1 MAVNPT
7 TGIDRDV
14 DRFVVFLPG
23 QTNSVN
29 TNAQWPRLDGGPI
42 SGGFPNGDQ
51 YYKKVT
57 VEPPAYDHRYSLNT
71 TFGKVDTV
79 PTPPP
84 GYPVGTWQAS
94 YELVL
99 RPLET
104 LLDQIESAFQAEVR
118 KQFPDTENPATLLL
132 AAKALAKRQTGV
144 VLTAEEI
151 TSLDAITSVGDAV
164 DQLVARRQELINSA
178 TAGEDYDQTI
188 WPVLS

>member
-1 MAVNPT
+1 MSVNEIT
-7 TGIDRDV
+7 VIDRDV

-23 QTNSVN
+23 QSNSVN
-29 TNAQWPRLDGGPI
+29 QNAQWPRLDGGPI
-42 SGGFPNGDQ
+42 NGGFTNGDL
-51 YYKKVT
+51 YYKKVS
-57 VEPPAYDHRYSLNT
+57 VDPPQYDHRYSLNT

-104 LLDQIESAFQAEVR
+104 LLDQIETAFQSEVR

-132 AAKALAKRQTGV
+132 AAKALAKRQTGA
-144 VLTAEEI
+144 VLTA
-151 TSLDAITSVGDAV
+151 
-164 DQLVARRQELINSA
+164 
-178 TAGEDYDQTI
+178 
-188 WPVLS
+188 

>member
-7 TGIDRDV
+7 TGIDRDA

-23 QTNSVN
+23 QANSVN

-51 YYKKVT
+51 YYKKVH
-57 VEPPAYDHRYSLNT
+57 VDPPAYDHRYSLNT

-132 AAKALAKRQTGV
+132 AAKALAKRQTGT
-144 VLTAEEI
+144 VLTDEEI
-151 TSLDAITSVGDAV
+151 ASLAAVTSVGDAV
-164 DQLVARRQELINSA
+164 DQLVARRQELIDAA